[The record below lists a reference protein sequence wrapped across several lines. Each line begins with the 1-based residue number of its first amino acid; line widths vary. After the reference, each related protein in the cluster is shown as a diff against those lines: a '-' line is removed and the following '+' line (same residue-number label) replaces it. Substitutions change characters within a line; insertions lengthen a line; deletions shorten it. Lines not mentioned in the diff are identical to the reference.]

1 MRIGLRILATLLLP
15 LLGANAHA
23 AEMTSGFDQCVDG
36 LYKQGGMSLRQAQ
49 IKCLA
54 KSDLNTVRCQNRLFQ
69 KGYRSPEESFDRCSR
84 DVHAASAYSG
94 DLYQGLFQE
103 MPSGSKKTVCTITV
117 NSREEKESFQKL
129 LPKGAYDFVELLP
142 TPEADRFVT
151 RDSFWLKRSC
161 ESQVRC
167 DVLVISGHFA
177 ESFLGDSGF
186 EISMSDLAQFKA
198 KPICD
203 RFFDSIK
210 EVYLFGCNTLAG
222 KKPDRRSIQQY
233 VSILVEDGVAPHTAQ
248 RISARRYTRYD
259 LSVLDKMRNI
269 FSSASLI
276 VGAPSVSPSGRNVQ
290 PTLDAYLSSTYQSDF
305 VTKNR
310 KEVFAETLGRSG
322 FIVAPL
328 GTPMPKVDGSQSMS
342 AASKI
347 SSREDVFTY
356 ASAYG
361 QRLPVPSLDLLI
373 SAKTDG
379 LLSATDLED
388 IRSVLDRKWKA
399 MSKNERRNNL
409 CPLFL
414 AGYGDWMPKDLNCMN
429 DVGWLSAH

>member
-1 MRIGLRILATLLLP
+1 MRILATLLF
-15 LLGANAHA
+15 LLIATNAYG

-49 IKCLA
+49 IKCLVI
-54 KSDLNTVRCQNRLFQ
+54 SDPEMVRCQNRLFQ
-69 KGYRSPEESFDRCSR
+69 KAYRSPEESFDRCSR
-84 DVHAASAYSG
+84 DSNAASSYGG
-94 DLYQGLFQE
+94 DLYHGTFQGL
-103 MPSGSKKTVCTITV
+103 PDGSKKTVCTLTV
-117 NSREEKESFQKL
+117 NSKEEKESFQKR

-167 DVLVISGHFA
+167 DVLVMSGHFA

-222 KKPDRRSIQQY
+222 KTPDSRSIQQY

-276 VGAPSVSPSGRNVQ
+276 AGAPSVSPSGRNVQ
-290 PTLDAYLSSTYQSDF
+290 PTIDAYLSSAYQSDF

-310 KEVFAETLGRSG
+310 KEVFAKTLGRSG
-322 FIVAPL
+322 FIVAPP
-328 GTPMPKVDGSQSMS
+328 GTTMTNVERNQSMA

-347 SSREDVFTY
+347 SSREQVFNFV
-356 ASAYG
+356 SAYG
-361 QRLPVPSLDLLI
+361 QMLPVPSLDLLI
-373 SAKTDG
+373 SAKADG
-379 LLSATDLED
+379 LLTAADFED
-388 IRSVLDRKWKA
+388 TKSVLDRKWKTMA
-399 MSKNERRNNL
+399 RSERRANL

-414 AGYGDWMPKDLNCMN
+414 AGYGDWVPKDLSCAN